1 MLIITRD
8 AGIPPAVNDLYTT
21 NDFIHPIVKVE
32 LMRNISIS
40 GIFCQVSWIVFVYK
54 LLKSLCM

>member
-1 MLIITRD
+1 MLIITRE

-40 GIFCQVSWIVFVYK
+40 GIFFVKYHG
-54 LLKSLCM
+54 

>member
-32 LMRNISIS
+32 LMLNISIS
-40 GIFCQVSWIVFVYK
+40 VFLSIIMDSFCI
-54 LLKSLCM
+54 